1 MSVIM
6 PNFVAISQGGSRL
19 PSLICFMCVWTS
31 CEEHLVVVGQNLA
44 RIGAAVLIISKF
56 YPHPENRTFWR
67 FDSQN

>member
-1 MSVIM
+1 M

-56 YPHPENRTFWR
+56 
-67 FDSQN
+67 